1 MRALSLWLGT
11 GILLTA
17 NRGGGSGTDLL
28 LRKARRLH
36 RRDVHLLFLAAAS
49 ASACGNA
56 MSVSGARDGGVS
68 DDSRF
73 ESPSELIDVLP
84 SEDLPPQPDSGQAGE
99 ATPAGCANQVLDS
112 HLNPVHGTVRGP
124 RVEAEIC
131 DNGLGT
137 KLLGPQDYLAT
148 PYYQDFQTTTRT
160 NGAVPY
166 GANGPGVYG
175 FLVHAPADAIAA
187 DLSGSAGASAAAV
200 GSYDSAT
207 NCGQLDFVV
216 TLPIPPGLAC
226 TSLYPPCDPGCEAG
240 GGELVTCVP
249 APVRMRYR
257 ARSAATCGPIQ
268 YPPAGD
274 WLLTITSVSPL
285 AVPYGYLRFA
295 THGHLTATLVNQD
308 DASDSV
314 ALDLDF

>member
-1 MRALSLWLGT
+1 MS
-11 GILLTA
+11 
-17 NRGGGSGTDLL
+17 
-28 LRKARRLH
+28 AR
-36 RRDVHLLFLAAAS
+36 
-49 ASACGNA
+49 
-56 MSVSGARDGGVS
+56 GARDGGVS
-68 DDSRF
+68 EDSRF
-73 ESPSELIDVLP
+73 ESPSVSIDALP
-84 SEDLPPQPDSGQAGE
+84 SADFPPQPDFGQAAE

-112 HLNPVHGTVRGP
+112 YSIPVHGTVRGP

-137 KLLGPQDYLAT
+137 SFIGPQEPNLT
-148 PYYQDFQTTTRT
+148 PYVQYFSTTTQAS
-160 NGAVPY
+160 GAVPY
-166 GANGPGVYG
+166 GSKGPGAYG
-175 FLVHAPADAIAA
+175 FLVHVPADAISAS
-187 DLSGSAGASAAAV
+187 LSGSAGASAAAV

-207 NCGQLDFVV
+207 NCDQLDFVV
-216 TLPIPPGLAC
+216 TLPVPPGLAC

-268 YPPAGD
+268 SPPAGD

-285 AVPYGYLRFA
+285 AVPYGYLHFE
-295 THGHLTATLVNQD
+295 THGHLTATLVNLD

-314 ALDLDF
+314 VLELDF